1 MVSQGRGAAPAGGL
15 TAAAMRIQRAA
26 AKAKAKALSGG
37 RPAAPEAGQNG
48 QTALDVLDERLAGVA
63 RPRVAV
69 LVDGAPGGVVR
80 EVRRRRPDAVV
91 TKVSVKGGG
100 QSELH
105 ARLAAFGPYDA
116 ILDRT
121 RKPAVRGRRFKSV
134 VHHLR
139 PGGCY
144 VAAGHLSQE
153 RTLDGAKRSRSLG
166 AVIARLD
173 EARTAPV
180 PTSGRGRKEK
190 AALARA
196 VESVITPGGHL
207 VVVSHAGALAKLT
220 EDEADTVLELRGG
233 PDRVLH
239 TVPGAVF
246 ASRCTFES
254 STGQL
259 HPPMHETY
267 SAPALRLRE
276 YHQATVVPGQ
286 VLTKD
291 NLLLPDTYRH
301 NQRRRL
307 VNGHTEEVGRRFALL
322 EQDVDDA
329 PLLEGDYFYLDNEV
343 RGHFG
348 HAMTEQLSRLWALPL
363 ARAQAPGLKAV
374 MAINK
379 GRKIQPF
386 ERELYGAAGLA
397 PDELVLLRKPA
408 RVERLLAATPM
419 FSMPQYVHPEIAQVW
434 QQVGDTLA
442 GRATLQPQ
450 HDRIFISRRI
460 RKRACLNTP
469 EVEELFVRH
478 GFAVV
483 YPEDYP
489 MADQVAMFRR
499 ARVIAGFAGSG
510 LFNICLAR
518 EKKQVIMLEHSGY
531 TATNE
536 YLMASVLGH
545 DLVAVVSDFVRTE
558 EDDLHGVTRFQSSFR
573 VDFDREGR
581 YLTHVL
587 EGL

>member
-15 TAAAMRIQRAA
+15 TAAATRIQRVA
-26 AKAKAKALSGG
+26 AKARAKALSGRG
-37 RPAAPEAGQNG
+37 RPAAPAPA
-48 QTALDVLDERLAGVA
+48 QTALDVLDERLAGIA
-63 RPRVAV
+63 KPRIAV
-69 LVDGAPGGVVR
+69 LVDGSPGGAVR
-80 EVRRRRPDAVV
+80 AVRRRHPDAVV
-91 TKVSVKGGG
+91 SKVSVKGG
-100 QSELH
+100 QSALH
-105 ARLAAFGPYDA
+105 ARLAAFAPYDA

-121 RKPAVRGRRFKSV
+121 SKPSVRGRRFKSAV
-134 VHHLR
+134 YHLR

-144 VAAGHLSQE
+144 VAAGHLAQE
-153 RTLDGAKRSRSLG
+153 RTLDGAKRSKSLG
-166 AVIARLD
+166 AVLARLD
-173 EARTAPV
+173 ADRAAPV
-180 PTSGRGRKEK
+180 PASGRGKKDK
-190 AALARA
+190 ATMAHA

-207 VVVSHAGALAKLT
+207 VVVSRARALAKLT
-220 EDEADTVLELRGG
+220 EDEADLVLELRGG

-239 TVPGAVF
+239 TVPA
-246 ASRCTFES
+246 AELPSRCTFES
-254 STGQL
+254 STGQRPAAML
-259 HPPMHETY
+259 ETY
-267 SAPALRLRE
+267 RAPAARLRE
-276 YHQATVVPGQ
+276 YHRAAVVPGQ

-307 VNGHTEEVGRRFALL
+307 VNGYTEEVGRRFAALT
-322 EQDVDDA
+322 QDVDDA

-386 ERELYGAAGLA
+386 ERELYAAAGLA

-419 FSMPQYVHPEIAQVW
+419 FSMPQYVHPEVAQVW

-442 GRATLQPQ
+442 GRATLQPE

-460 RKRACLNTP
+460 KKRACLNTP
-469 EVEELFVRH
+469 EVEEVFARH

-510 LFNICLAR
+510 LFNICFAP
-518 EKKQVIMLEHSGY
+518 EKKRVIMLEHNAY

-545 DLVAVVSDFVRTE
+545 DLVAVVSDLERTE
-558 EDDLHGVTRFQSSFR
+558 DDERQGVTRFQSSFR

-581 YLTHVL
+581 YLTRVL